1 MRASRLISILLLL
14 QSGGKLTAQQLADRL
29 EVSVRTVYR
38 DIESLSEAGVPV
50 YGDAGPDG
58 GYQLLG
64 GYRTRLNGLTAGEAQ
79 ALSLAGMPRAAAEL
93 GLGTVLATAQLK
105 LQAALPAG
113 LRERTAAISERFLL
127 DAPGWYHDGDSSPYL
142 AAAADAVWHQRR
154 IEVRYRRWTA
164 PTDVTRTLDP
174 HGIVLKAGKWYL
186 VATNAAEAATNAA
199 VAAATGAGSA
209 AGQGMRTY
217 RINHIL
223 GLTDAGERFTRADGF
238 DLAVFWASSVAGF
251 RTGLWQGE
259 ATIRLSPA
267 GRERTAEMMSSAVIS
282 AVEATA
288 SAADD
293 DGWVTAVVPI
303 ESLIHAHQ
311 DFLRLGADVEVLEPE
326 ELRARLTETARS
338 LAAIYAVA

>member
-1 MRASRLISILLLL
+1 MRASRLVSILLLL
-14 QSGGKLTAQQLADRL
+14 QSRGKLTAQQLADTL

-64 GYRTRLNGLTAGEAQ
+64 GYRTRLNGLTAAEAQ

-105 LQAALPAG
+105 LQAALPAE
-113 LRERTAAISERFLL
+113 LRDRTDAISERFLL

-142 AAAADAVWHQRR
+142 SAVADAVWHQRR
-154 IEVRYRRWTA
+154 IEIRYRRWTA

-174 HGIVLKAGKWYL
+174 HGIVLKAGKWYV
-186 VATNAAEAATNAA
+186 VARDAADPAA
-199 VAAATGAGSA
+199 
-209 AGQGMRTY
+209 MRTY
-217 RINHIL
+217 RVNHIL
-223 GLTDAGERFTRADGF
+223 ALTDTGEQFGRASGF

-251 RTGLWQGE
+251 RAGLWQGE
-259 ATIRLSPA
+259 ARIRLSQA
-267 GRERTAEMMSSAVIS
+267 GRDRMCEIMSPAVIS
-282 AVEATA
+282 AAEATA
-288 SAADD
+288 SAADEH
-293 DGWVTAVVPI
+293 GWVTAVVPI

-311 DFLRLGADVEVLEPE
+311 DFLRLGADVEVLEPD
-326 ELRARLTETARS
+326 ELRLQLAQTARS
-338 LAAIYAVA
+338 LAAIYAAG